1 MKGRLIMKN
10 NNFSL
15 GVYAFASILGFV
27 AGGLF
32 TKTQFNK
39 ELAET
44 DELAEQIDIFEEE
57 S

>member
-1 MKGRLIMKN
+1 MN
-10 NNFSL
+10 NKFNA

-32 TKTQFNK
+32 VRTQLNSTDTDEIDK
-39 ELAET
+39 LAE
-44 DELAEQIDIFEEE
+44 EVDIFDEE